1 MADGFD
7 ITDIGGN
14 SHGQNSGMFS
24 NPVEIR
30 QPQEPQAPRQQSGAT
45 IQKSD
50 IDITLEKPVVPP
62 NKQALAEEQGVDTN
76 DLWNPVS
83 EARRG
88 GQFKAG
94 EVDRA
99 QEKLLE
105 QTDWDTSETVDK
117 VLKNGR
123 KI

>member
-24 NPVEIR
+24 NPVEIK
-30 QPQEPQAPRQQSGAT
+30 QPQTPAHEPGST
-45 IQKSD
+45 IQRSD
-50 IDITLEKPVVPP
+50 VDVTLEKPIIPT
-62 NKQALAEEQGVDTN
+62 NKKVLAEEQGVDTN
-76 DLWNPVS
+76 ELWNPVS
-83 EARRG
+83 EARPG

-94 EVDRA
+94 EVDKA

-105 QTDWDTSETVDK
+105 QTDWDTSDTEDK
-117 VLKNGR
+117 ILLNGYC
-123 KI
+123 